1 MLPLLL
7 FSSVNDI
14 NICVFF
20 IGLKAGAV
28 FPIFLGIWPIFK
40 LKKGLWLGYIFYKFV
55 EFPPKIVVKLN
66 FAQFSGSLLYT
77 VDEIHNKR

>member
-14 NICVFF
+14 NICFF
-20 IGLKAGAV
+20 HRIKSWGCVSHL
-28 FPIFLGIWPIFK
+28 LGIWPIFK

-55 EFPPKIVVKLN
+55 ELPPKIVVKLN